1 MPQHMKSAPSSDNAP
16 VMVQPSSGPAPAR
29 GRVSVGKV
37 VAIVVGVLLVCL
49 LVLGGLLWFSAQR
62 IQGHAQS
69 AMGAVDE
76 LTAALDKLDSERIL
90 ASSQTITNEV
100 DAIQLEAD
108 GVPWR
113 IAGALPVVSE
123 DVGIARQALT
133 ITNTLT
139 DNALMPMAQSYD
151 QLSKT
156 FASSTFSLDSLG
168 NNVNA
173 LQDLSDKLVQAGDV
187 LVTARKDAAALGN
200 SHFDAI
206 NKAVDKMREL
216 LDHASELYE
225 SNEEV
230 IKGVQSFL
238 GAGSDILGMLTGGSG
253 SGSGGIAD
261 AAAAASQAGASL
273 PAAA

>member
-1 MPQHMKSAPSSDNAP
+1 MSA
-16 VMVQPSSGPAPAR
+16 
-29 GRVSVGKV
+29 GKV
-37 VAIVVGVLLVCL
+37 VAIIVGVLLACL

-62 IQGHAQS
+62 IQEHAQV

-90 ASSQTITNEV
+90 TSSQTITDEV
-100 DAIQLEAD
+100 DAIQREAD

-113 IAGALPVVSE
+113 IAGALPIVNE

-156 FASSTFSLDSLG
+156 LASSTFSLDSLG
-168 NNVNA
+168 SNVNA

-187 LVTARKDAAALGN
+187 LVTARKDASALGA

-206 NKAVDKMREL
+206 NQAVAKMREL
-216 LDHASELYE
+216 LDKASELYE
-225 SNEEV
+225 SNEQLV
-230 IKGVQSFL
+230 KGVQSFL
-238 GAGSDILGMLTGGSG
+238 GAGSDILGALLGGSDSGPAATTNATPNATTGGSTT
-253 SGSGGIAD
+253 
-261 AAAAASQAGASL
+261 ASQTGASL